1 MGMFDIN
8 TAECTAENVFAGDFP
23 VVRDFGAIKAGAVIH
38 KLAPLVQGA
47 DGIEELT
54 AAMLPTT
61 GENASAGSLDKLIGI
76 AADEPSGNEVVYY
89 ATGEFFAEGLTLP
102 EGVTAAALK
111 PVFRK
116 LGIFI
121 KEMKNYG

>member
-23 VVRDFGAIKAGAVIH
+23 VVRDFGTIKTGAVIH
-38 KLAPLVQGA
+38 KLAPLIQGA

-54 AAMLPTT
+54 ADMLPKT
-61 GENASAGSLDKLIGI
+61 GETASAGSLDKLIGI
-76 AADEPSGNEVVYY
+76 AADEPSGDEVVYY

-102 EGVTAAALK
+102 EGVTAADIK
-111 PVFRK
+111 PAFRK
-116 LGIFI
+116 LDIFI

>member
-1 MGMFDIN
+1 MGMFDIG
-8 TAECTAENVFAGDFP
+8 TAELAANNFIAGDFP
-23 VVRDFGAIKAGAVIH
+23 IVRDFGTIKANAVIH
-38 KLAPLVQGA
+38 KNAPLIQGE

-76 AADEPSGNEVVYY
+76 AADEPSGDEVVYY

-111 PVFRK
+111 PAFRK

>member
-23 VVRDFGAIKAGAVIH
+23 VVRDFGTIKKNAVIR

-54 AAMLPTT
+54 ADMLPKT

-76 AADEPSGNEVVYY
+76 AADEPSGGEVVYY

-102 EGVTAAALK
+102 DGVTVEDIK
-111 PVFRK
+111 PAFRK
-116 LGIFI
+116 LNIFI